1 MYIYNTLPMLPNNL
15 KQRFSQI
22 KDTSKS
28 NSQKNNNL
36 KLEEKISNI
45 IMSEWSAENAKKAYL
60 QALKM
65 VSRERSYIII
75 LFVN

>member
-1 MYIYNTLPMLPNNL
+1 MLPNNL